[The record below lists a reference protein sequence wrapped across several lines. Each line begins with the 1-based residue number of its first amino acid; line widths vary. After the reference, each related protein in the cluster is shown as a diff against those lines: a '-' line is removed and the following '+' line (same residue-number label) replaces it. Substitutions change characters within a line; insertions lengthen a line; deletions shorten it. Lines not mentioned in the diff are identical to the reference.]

1 MKTIMLAALA
11 AVLTSAAAQADT
23 PKLDNRQDRQVN
35 RILNGVDSNQLSS
48 REAAKLLKGQLQVR
62 KLEDQF
68 KSNGNLS
75 NFERGVLRDSLDRQ
89 SNRIFNKKHN

>member
-11 AVLTSAAAQADT
+11 AVLTSAAALADT
-23 PKLDNRQDRQVN
+23 PRINNREDRQVN
-35 RILNGVDSNQLSS
+35 RIFNGVDSNQLSS

-68 KSNGNLS
+68 KSNGNVS
-75 NFERGVLRDSLDRQ
+75 NFERGVLNDALDRQ
-89 SNRIFNKKHN
+89 SNRIYNKKHN